1 MLTVNQ
7 VRNLLISKKGS
18 KRVSRQ
24 FISEIILKGKLKAV
38 KNGKRWLINE
48 EDLKEFCEKYDYQLR
63 EER

>member
-48 EDLKEFCEKYDYQLR
+48 EDLKEFCEKYDYQLK
-63 EER
+63 ES